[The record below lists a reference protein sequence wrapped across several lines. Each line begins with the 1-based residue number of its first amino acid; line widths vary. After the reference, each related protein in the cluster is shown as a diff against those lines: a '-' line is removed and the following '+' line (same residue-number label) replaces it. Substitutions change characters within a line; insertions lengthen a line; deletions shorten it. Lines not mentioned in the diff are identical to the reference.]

1 MNIVK
6 QIQPKLISKK
16 SLNMV
21 VHLRRSLFLIV
32 NKINQKSEKGMQHG
46 MLKMKIQRNK
56 LEIVMPLIYRQ
67 IRRFI
72 HLSKN
77 KMNW

>member
-6 QIQPKLISKK
+6 QIQPKLIYKK

-21 VHLRRSLFLIV
+21 VHLHKSLFQIV
-32 NKINQKSEKGMQHG
+32 ILINQESEREMQHG
-46 MLKMKIQRNK
+46 MPKMKIQRNQLK
-56 LEIVMPLIYRQ
+56 RLMPLIYRQ

-72 HLSKN
+72 HLN
-77 KMNW
+77 RNRMN